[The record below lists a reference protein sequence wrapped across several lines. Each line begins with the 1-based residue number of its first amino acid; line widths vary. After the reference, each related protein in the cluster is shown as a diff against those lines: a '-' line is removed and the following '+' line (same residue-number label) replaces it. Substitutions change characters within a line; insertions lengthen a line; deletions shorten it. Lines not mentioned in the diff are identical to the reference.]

1 VTFVALA
8 SLPFMF
14 LAVRRPVLRR
24 LALRNAARRP
34 RETALVILGS
44 LLGTAIITGSLVV
57 GDTLD
62 ASLSQGAI
70 TRLGP
75 IDELITTGDGASRD
89 ELVASLQALD
99 AESELLDGVLALDV
113 ATAAVSSVAGR
124 GSAAHAEPSA
134 TVVEV
139 DFGAARGFGADPEA
153 TGIEGDTPTSG
164 QAAVGEDLAAALA
177 LRSGDRV
184 RLYAY
189 GEQVE
194 LEVDRILAQRGVAG
208 FAQGFGS
215 SSPTLFVAPGT
226 LASLSAGASPGS
238 APPDSLVAVSNRG
251 GPLDGVEVTD
261 EASAAITEHLA
272 GPVPG
277 LAPTKAELLDAAED
291 VGAEFTELFGSIG
304 FFSVLA
310 GVLLLVNIFVM
321 LAQERKSE
329 MGMLRAVG
337 LRRASLVGSFSL
349 EGWMYALAAA
359 LLGAL
364 AGIGVGRVVA
374 GVATNIFGGE
384 DQALELAFAAD
395 LASIRTGFSLGFA
408 ISLVT
413 VVFTSLSIARVNV
426 IRAIRDLPEPP
437 RPRIRARWL
446 VAGALVMALGGA
458 WAASGIPADEP
469 YASMAGPVLV
479 AAGVVPLAS
488 RLFSRRLLV
497 SLAAT
502 GALVWATVA
511 FSVLPAAFE
520 GVDIPVF
527 VLQGIIL
534 TAAAVALVTQHQ
546 EVLGAGLRR
555 LGRGRSMA
563 VRLGLGYPLARRF
576 RTGMIL
582 AMYSL
587 VMFTLVFIVVLSNLF
602 SSQIDSFT
610 ADVAGGFD
618 LQVSSNSTD
627 PVPPDEVRSRDD
639 TVAVAA
645 LADLGAQFATPQ
657 TGGEFENW
665 FVTGIDEVFVDQ
677 GPPGLADIGTFADAD
692 DAYRA
697 VLADPGSVIVSD
709 FFLQG
714 GGGPPEEAL
723 DPGDQITLRDPVSGR
738 TRELTIAA
746 IADSS
751 FGNAGAFISTD
762 SLVDLYGPRVVPNR
776 LLVALEEG
784 ADPQTVAVELNA
796 AYLASGADAESFRS
810 LVEANLAGQTQFFR
824 LMQGYLAI
832 GLVVGIAGLGV
843 VMVRAVRE
851 RRRQIGVLRALGYPS
866 TAVRRAFVVESAF
879 VAAEGIVI
887 GTVLALVT
895 SWQIVGTDTFGDD
908 LPFAVPWLEV
918 VLLVAVTLGVS
929 LLATAAPARQA
940 SRIRPAVALRLA
952 D

>member
-1 VTFVALA
+1 MIFVALA
-8 SLPFMF
+8 SLPFLY

-62 ASLSQGAI
+62 ASLSQGAT

-75 IDELITTGDGASRD
+75 IDELVTAADPDARD
-89 ELVASLQALD
+89 ELLASLQTLD
-99 AESELLDGVLALDV
+99 AESDLLDGVLALDV
-113 ATAAVSSVAGR
+113 VTAAVSSAGTPGTAR
-124 GSAAHAEPSA
+124 AEPTA

-139 DFGAARGFGADPEA
+139 DFEAARLFGDDPAA
-153 TGIEGDTPTSG
+153 TGIAGATPSPGST
-164 QAAVGEDLAAALA
+164 VLGEDLAEELA
-177 LRSGDRV
+177 VGAGDQV
-184 RLYAY
+184 TLYAY
-189 GEQVE
+189 GKQVE
-194 LEVDRILAQRGVAG
+194 LGVEQVLAQRGVAG
-208 FAQGFGS
+208 FSQGFGTQ
-215 SSPTLFVAPGT
+215 SPTLFVAPGT
-226 LASLSAGASPGS
+226 LAMLSAD
-238 APPDSLVAVSNRG
+238 APPESAAPAALVAVSNRG
-251 GPLDGVEVTD
+251 GPLGGVDLTDAVT
-261 EASAAITEHLA
+261 EAITEHVGA
-272 GPVPG
+272 PVPG
-277 LAPTKAELLDAAED
+277 LAPAKADLMAAAED

-349 EGWMYALAAA
+349 EGWMYALASA

-374 GVATNIFGGE
+374 GVAADIFGGE
-384 DQALELAFAAD
+384 EQALELTFAAD
-395 LASIRTGFSLGFA
+395 LASIEAGFSLGFA

-413 VVFTSLSIARVNV
+413 VALTSLSIARLNV
-426 IRAIRDLPEPP
+426 IRAIRDLPDPP
-437 RPRIRARWL
+437 RVRTRLRAL
-446 VAGALVMALGGA
+446 VAGALVVAAGGA
-458 WAASGIPADEP
+458 WAASGIPAEDP
-469 YASMAGPVLV
+469 YATMAAPVL
-479 AAGVVPLAS
+479 ALAGAVPLAS
-488 RLFSRRLLV
+488 RFLSRRLLI
-497 SLAAT
+497 SLAAA
-502 GALVWATVA
+502 GALVWAI
-511 FSVLPAAFE
+511 SVFGLLPAAFE

-527 VLQGIIL
+527 VVQGVIL
-534 TAAAVALVTQHQ
+534 TAAAVALVTQNQ
-546 EVLGAGLRR
+546 EVLGGGLRR
-555 LGRGRSMA
+555 LGGGRSMA
-563 VRLGLGYPLARRF
+563 MRLGLAYPLARRF

-587 VMFTLVFIVVLSNLF
+587 VVFTLVFIVVLSNLF
-602 SSQIDSFT
+602 SSQIDEFT

-618 LQVSSNSTD
+618 LQVSSNSAN
-627 PVPPDEVRSRDD
+627 PVPPEEVGRRDD

-645 LADLGAQFATPQ
+645 LIDTDAEFATSR
-657 TGGEFENW
+657 TDGAFEDW

-677 GPPGLADIGTFADAD
+677 GPPGLGDLGSYPDAGT
-692 DAYRA
+692 AYRA
-697 VLADPGSVIVSD
+697 VLADPGLIIVSD

-714 GGGPPEEAL
+714 GGGPPEESL
-723 DPGDQITLRDPVSGR
+723 DPGERITLRDPVSGR
-738 TRELTIAA
+738 TAELTIAA

-751 FGNAGAFISTD
+751 FGNAGAFISST
-762 SLVDLYGPRVVPNR
+762 SLVDLYGPRVTPNR

-784 ADPQTVAVELNA
+784 ADPQTVAAELNA
-796 AYLASGADAESFRS
+796 VHLASGADAESFRS
-810 LVEANLAGQTQFFR
+810 LVETNLAGQTQFFR
-824 LMQGYLAI
+824 LMQGYLAL
-832 GLVVGIAGLGV
+832 GLLVGIAGLGV

-851 RRRQIGVLRALGYPS
+851 RRRQVGVLRALGYPS
-866 TAVRRAFVVESAF
+866 AAVRRAFVVESAF

-895 SWQIVGTDTFGDD
+895 AWQIVGNDTFGDD

-918 VLLVAVTLGVS
+918 AVLVFVTFVVS
-929 LLATAAPARQA
+929 LLATAAPAHQA
-940 SRIRPAVALRLA
+940 SRIKPAVALRLA